1 MTFQLMKVSAC
12 GHELGSDMLFTT
24 RIGFS
29 GAPSNLLPID
39 LGECKY
45 EPGSQGQI
53 LAVLTDQMVVSTVD
67 VPKAWNA
74 LSLLEIVA
82 AAEPPFHALIDTGAL
97 VTGIENL
104 EVAETL
110 LKGLPSWFHGILSC
124 FWETWLDAR
133 WWRFRFVLADLW
145 MWR

>member
-1 MTFQLMKVSAC
+1 MEDTRPHLLGPHSRCHADRVEPGPLPARGFTAHHCAPLRSRETMTFKLMKVSAC

-29 GAPSNLLPID
+29 GTPSNLLPID

-67 VPKAWNA
+67 VPKAWKA

-82 AAEPPFHALIDTGAL
+82 AAEPPFHAR
-97 VTGIENL
+97 
-104 EVAETL
+104 
-110 LKGLPSWFHGILSC
+110 HGSSC
-124 FWETWLDAR
+124 HGN
-133 WWRFRFVLADLW
+133 
-145 MWR
+145 